1 MVKICE
7 QNYPIEN
14 EEKYKEYYSIFK
26 YPLHSFQ
33 KWAIE
38 STILGHHTLVCCPT
52 GSGKSAAAEFAIHYF
67 HSIGKKVIYCSPIKS
82 LSNQKFADFKEKYP
96 HISIGIKTGDI
107 SCNTE
112 ADVVIMTTEILCNS
126 ACGRSIEQNSNSAC
140 GRSIDQAEM
149 SFCSTFPKSGLGA
162 VIFDEIHMIN
172 DPDRGKV
179 WEQAIMML
187 PPSVQIIGLSATL
200 DNPER
205 FAKWI
210 EDVGASKHNNEG
222 ARGMYPP
229 IEDVGASKNN
239 NEGARGQLAPSSP
252 KEVYLTTKKE
262 RIVPLIHYSFI
273 TTPTGIFKAVKD
285 KTLQAEIHSI
295 IGKPFVIQSAKGEFQ
310 EQHYHKMTKMLK
322 LFEKHN
328 VRVKRQHVLNE
339 VAQHLVEN
347 EMLPAL
353 CYVFSR
359 KQLEVCAKEM
369 TTNLLEFD
377 SKIPYTIDRE
387 CEQIMRKMPNYL
399 EYLNLPEYIQ
409 LVSLLRKGVAIH
421 HSGMIPILKEI
432 VEILFA
438 KGSIKLLFCTESVA
452 IGLNLPVKTAIFTD
466 VSKHD
471 GHSLRMLH
479 AHEYTQ
485 AAGRA
490 GRLGFDTVGHVIHLN
505 NLFRNVDSIG
515 YKQMLKGTP
524 QKLVSKFKIS
534 YNLLLNLIDLEQ
546 QDFSKFAKQSMIQ
559 LDLNGEI
566 KEYTEQINI
575 VSKEIFK
582 LDETIDHLKTPLSI
596 VEEYLICLDDV
607 AGAVNKKKKELDKK
621 INAFLDEYRFIDTE
635 KNVVKKWR
643 EKQNELG
650 QLQQCAEHTANYIQH
665 NIDGVLDFLC
675 IEQFIEENKEIK
687 EGKDRKE
694 YTLLETGKFAVNLR
708 EVHCLVFANM
718 MNDFSLFSSKQIIMV
733 LSCFTNVSVC
743 GGRDPLAPDHKRN
756 YSEDLKVFKPLS
768 VDPIVQKMVEKM
780 HDNYAYYFEKEPDFN
795 TGSDYTFHY
804 DLLNY
809 IGEWATECTD
819 EVSCKI
825 FLQKLET
832 EKGLFLGEFVK
843 ALLKIT
849 NIATELE
856 QIAELQNN
864 VEFLSK
870 LKEIPVLLLKYVVT
884 NQSLYV

>member
-112 ADVVIMTTEILCNS
+112 ADVVIMTTEILSNFPLL
-126 ACGRSIEQNSNSAC
+126 GKVEQKSIQTNTSV
-140 GRSIDQAEM
+140 
-149 SFCSTFPKSGLGA
+149 FCSTFPKSGLGV

-210 EDVGASKHNNEG
+210 EDVGASKHNNE
-222 ARGMYPP
+222 
-229 IEDVGASKNN
+229 VVS
-239 NEGARGQLAPSSP
+239 

-273 TTPTGIFKAVKD
+273 TAPTGIFKAVKD
-285 KTLQAEIHSI
+285 KSMQEEIRSI

-310 EQHYHKMTKMLK
+310 EGHYHKINKMLK

-328 VRVKRQHVLNE
+328 VRIKRQHVLNE
-339 VAQHLVEN
+339 VAQHLVEK

-399 EYLNLPEYIQ
+399 EYLNLPEYIH

-505 NLFRNVDSIG
+505 NLFRNVESIG
-515 YKQMLKGTP
+515 YKQMMKGTP

-534 YNLLLNLIDLEQ
+534 YNLLLNLIDLDQ
-546 QDFSKFAKQSMIQ
+546 QNFSKFVNQSMIQ
-559 LDLNGEI
+559 LDITGEI
-566 KEYTEQINI
+566 KDYTEQINL
-575 VSKEIFK
+575 VETKIFK
-582 LDETIDHLKTPLSI
+582 LDETISHLKTPLPI
-596 VEEYLICLDDV
+596 VEEYMKCLDDQ

-621 INAFLDEYRFIDTE
+621 ISAFVDEYKFIDTE

-643 EKQNELG
+643 EKQDELY
-650 QLQQCAEHTANYIQH
+650 QLQKCADNTTNYIQS
-665 NIDGVLDFLC
+665 NIDMVLDFLC
-675 IEQFIEENKEIK
+675 SQKFIEENKE
-687 EGKDRKE
+687 RKE
-694 YTLLETGKFAVNLR
+694 EIESKYSLLEKGLVAVHLR
-708 EVHCLVFANM
+708 EVHCLVFANFYQ
-718 MNDFSLFSSKQIIMV
+718 DISLLSSKQIIIV
-733 LSCFTNVSVC
+733 LSCFTNVSV
-743 GGRDPLAPDHKRN
+743 
-756 YSEDLKVFKPLS
+756 SEDFKELIPKTE
-768 VDPIVQKMVEKM
+768 DIVVQRLIEKM
-780 HDNYAYYFEKEPDFN
+780 KNESDIYLEKEYDFN

-809 IGEWATECTD
+809 IGEWAEQCND
-819 EVSCKI
+819 EISCKL

-832 EKGLFLGEFVK
+832 EKDIFLGEFVK
-843 ALLKIT
+843 ALLKIV

-856 QIAELQNN
+856 KFATIQNN
-864 VEFLSK
+864 LEFLSK

>member
-7 QNYPIEN
+7 QNYPTEN

-126 ACGRSIEQNSNSAC
+126 AKVMTE
-140 GRSIDQAEM
+140 
-149 SFCSTFPKSGLGA
+149 LGV

-179 WEQAIMML
+179 WEQTIMML

-210 EDVGASKHNNEG
+210 EDVGASKNNNEG
-222 ARGMYPP
+222 ARGIYPP
-229 IEDVGASKNN
+229 
-239 NEGARGQLAPSSP
+239 NEGARGQLAPSPP

-273 TTPTGIFKAVKD
+273 TAPTGIFKAVKD
-285 KTLQAEIHSI
+285 KTLQAEIRSI

-310 EQHYHKMTKMLK
+310 EGHYHKMTKMLT

-328 VRVKRQHVLNE
+328 VRIKRQHVLNE
-339 VAQHLVEN
+339 VAQHLVEK

-399 EYLNLPEYIQ
+399 EYLNLPEYIH

-471 GHSLRMLH
+471 GHNMRMLLS
-479 AHEYTQ
+479 HEYTQ

-515 YKQMLKGTP
+515 YKQMMKGIP

-534 YNLLLNLIDLEQ
+534 YNLLLNLIDLDQ
-546 QDFSKFAKQSMIQ
+546 QDFTKFAQQSMIQ

-566 KEYTEQINI
+566 KQYIEQINL
-575 VSKEIFK
+575 VAKDLTK
-582 LDETIDHLKTPLSI
+582 LDETIFSLKTPLPVI
-596 VEEYLICLDDV
+596 EEYLRCLEDV

-621 INAFLDEYRFIDTE
+621 ISAFVDEYRFIDTE

-643 EKQNELG
+643 EKQNELTH
-650 QLQQCAEHTANYIQH
+650 LQNCIDNTKNYIQS
-665 NIDGVLDFLC
+665 NIDMVLDFLC
-675 IEQFIEENKEIK
+675 SQKFIEENKE
-687 EGKDRKE
+687 RKE
-694 YTLLETGKFAVNLR
+694 ERKEESKSKYSLLEKGQFAVNLR
-708 EVHCLVFANM
+708 EVHCLVFANFYQ
-718 MNDFSLFSSKQIIMV
+718 DISLLSSKQIIII
-733 LSCFTNVSVC
+733 LSCFTNVSV
-743 GGRDPLAPDHKRN
+743 
-756 YSEDLKVFKPLS
+756 SEDFKELLPKTKDL
-768 VDPIVQKMVEKM
+768 VLQRLIEKM
-780 HDNYAYYFEKEPDFN
+780 KDNYDHYFEKEYDFN
-795 TGSDYTFHY
+795 TGSDYTIHY

-819 EVSCKI
+819 EVSCKL
-825 FLQKLET
+825 FLQNLER
-832 EKGLFLGEFVK
+832 EKDIFLGEFVK

-856 QIAELQNN
+856 RIAELQNN

-870 LKEIPVLLLKYVVT
+870 LKEIPVMLLKYVVT

>member
-7 QNYPIEN
+7 QTYPAEN

-112 ADVVIMTTEILCNS
+112 ADVVIMTTEILLNRSNFNS
-126 ACGRSIEQNSNSAC
+126 GSQSATA
-140 GRSIDQAEM
+140 SAMAE
-149 SFCSTFPKSGLGA
+149 LGA

-210 EDVGASKHNNEG
+210 EDVT
-222 ARGMYPP
+222 
-229 IEDVGASKNN
+229 SKNI
-239 NEGARGQLAPSSP
+239 
-252 KEVYLTTKKE
+252 YLTTKKE

-273 TTPTGIFKAVKD
+273 TAPTGIFKAVKD
-285 KTLQAEIHSI
+285 KSLQEEIRSI
-295 IGKPFVIQSAKGEFQ
+295 IGKPFVIQSAKGEFM
-310 EQHYHKMTKMLK
+310 EPHYHKMVKMLK
-322 LFEKHN
+322 LFETNH
-328 VRVKRQHVLNE
+328 VRIKRQHVLNE

-399 EYLNLPEYIQ
+399 EYLNLPEYIH
-409 LVSLLRKGVAIH
+409 LISLLRKGVAIH

-466 VSKHD
+466 ISKHD
-471 GHSLRMLH
+471 GHNMRMLH

-490 GRLGFDTVGHVIHLN
+490 GRLGFDSVGHVIHLN
-505 NLFRNVDSIG
+505 NLFRNVESIG
-515 YKQMLKGTP
+515 YKQMMKGTP

-534 YNLLLNLIDLEQ
+534 YNLLLNLINLDQ
-546 QDFSKFAKQSMIQ
+546 QDFSKFVNQSMIQ

-566 KEYTEQINI
+566 NQYIERINLVAKDI
-575 VSKEIFK
+575 TK
-582 LDETIDHLKTPLSI
+582 LDDLIAHLKTPLPI
-596 VEEYLICLDDV
+596 IEDYLRCLEDQV
-607 AGAVNKKKKELDKK
+607 GAVNKKKKELDKK
-621 INAFLDEYRFIDTE
+621 ISAFLDEYKFIDTE

-643 EKQNELG
+643 EKQDDIY
-650 QLQQCAEHTANYIQH
+650 QLNKCVDHTTHYIQS
-665 NIDGVLDFLC
+665 NIDMVLEFLC
-675 IEQFIEENKEIK
+675 SQQFIAVKETEEEGVD
-687 EGKDRKE
+687 GKDLPQKFA
-694 YTLLETGKFAVNLR
+694 LLEKGQFAVHLR
-708 EVHCLVFANM
+708 EVHCLVFANFYQ
-718 MNDFSLFSSKQIIMV
+718 DISLLSSKQIIII
-733 LSCFTNVSVC
+733 LSCFTNISVSE
-743 GGRDPLAPDHKRN
+743 DFKELAPK
-756 YSEDLKVFKPLS
+756 SEDPVLQRL
-768 VDPIVQKMVEKM
+768 VEKM
-780 HDNYAYYFEKEPDFN
+780 KNDSDHYLEKEYDFN

-809 IGEWATECTD
+809 IGEWAEKCND
-819 EVSCKI
+819 EGSCKI
-825 FLQKLET
+825 FLQKLER
-832 EKGLFLGEFVK
+832 EKDIFLGEFVK

-864 VEFLSK
+864 LEFLSK
-870 LKEIPVLLLKYVVT
+870 LKEIPAMLLKYVVT

>member
-7 QNYPIEN
+7 QNYPAEN

-126 ACGRSIEQNSNSAC
+126 AKAM
-140 GRSIDQAEM
+140 AE
-149 SFCSTFPKSGLGA
+149 LGA

-210 EDVGASKHNNEG
+210 EDVGASK
-222 ARGMYPP
+222 
-229 IEDVGASKNN
+229 NN
-239 NEGARGQLAPSSP
+239 NEGARGQLAPSPP

-273 TTPTGIFKAVKD
+273 TAPTGIFKAVKD

-310 EQHYHKMTKMLK
+310 EGHYHKMTKMLK

-399 EYLNLPEYIQ
+399 EYLNLPEYIH
-409 LVSLLRKGVAIH
+409 LIALLRKGVAIH

-452 IGLNLPVKTAIFTD
+452 IGLTLPVKTAIFTD

-471 GHSLRMLH
+471 GHSMRMLL

-515 YKQMLKGTP
+515 YKQMMKGTP

-534 YNLLLNLIDLEQ
+534 YNLLLNLIDLDQ
-546 QDFSKFAKQSMIQ
+546 QDFTQFINQSMIQ

-566 KEYTEQINI
+566 NEYIEDIN
-575 VSKEIFK
+575 SLSSEIAK
-582 LDETIDHLKTPLSI
+582 LYETIMHLKTPLHI
-596 VEEYLICLDDV
+596 VKEYLVCIDDQV
-607 AGAVNKKKKELDKK
+607 GAVNKKRKELDKR
-621 INAFLDEYRFIDTE
+621 ISAYLDEYRFIDSE
-635 KNVVKKWR
+635 KMVVKKWI
-643 EKQNELG
+643 EKQDDFSELTRRLKST
-650 QLQQCAEHTANYIQH
+650 QNYIQN
-665 NIDGVLDFLC
+665 NIDSVLDFLSSQ
-675 IEQFIEENKEIK
+675 QFIERK
-687 EGKDRKE
+687 GKDEETKKTE
-694 YTLLETGKFAVNLR
+694 EINKYILLEKGQVAVNIK

-718 MNDFSLFSSKQIIMV
+718 IQDFSLLSSKQLIIIF
-733 LSCFTNVSVC
+733 SCFTNISV
-743 GGRDPLAPDHKRN
+743 
-756 YSEDLKVFKPLS
+756 SEDYKELTPKS
-768 VDPIVQKMVEKM
+768 DDPTVQKLVEKM
-780 HDNYAYYFEKEPDFN
+780 CNNYDFYFEKENDFN
-795 TGSDYTFHY
+795 TGSDYTIHF

-809 IGEWATECTD
+809 IGEWTDECTD
-819 EVSCKI
+819 EISCKL
-825 FLQKLET
+825 FLQKLER
-832 EKGLFLGEFVK
+832 EKDIFLGEFVK

-849 NIATELE
+849 NIAVELE
-856 QIAELQNN
+856 QNQTNI
-864 VEFLSK
+864 EFLSK
-870 LKEIPVLLLKYVVT
+870 LKAIPVMLLKYVVT

>member
-7 QNYPIEN
+7 QNYPAEN

-112 ADVVIMTTEILCNS
+112 ADVVIMTTEILCNFPLL
-126 ACGRSIEQNSNSAC
+126 GKVEQKGIQTDTSV
-140 GRSIDQAEM
+140 
-149 SFCSTFPKSGLGA
+149 FCSTFSKSGLGA

-210 EDVGASKHNNEG
+210 EDVGASKDNNEG
-222 ARGMYPP
+222 ARGIYPP
-229 IEDVGASKNN
+229 ND
-239 NEGARGQLAPSSP
+239 GARDQLAPSPP
-252 KEVYLTTKKE
+252 KEVYLTTKKD

-273 TTPTGIFKAVKD
+273 TAPTGIFKAVKD
-285 KTLQAEIHSI
+285 KTLQAEIRSI
-295 IGKPFVIQSAKGEFQ
+295 IGKPFVIQSAKGEFM
-310 EQHYHKMTKMLK
+310 EQHYHKMIKMLK
-322 LFEKHN
+322 LFETNH
-328 VRVKRQHVLNE
+328 VRIKRQHVLNE

-359 KQLEVCAKEM
+359 KQLEICAKEM

-399 EYLNLPEYIQ
+399 EYLNLPEYIH
-409 LVSLLRKGVAIH
+409 LVSLLQKGVAIH

-466 VSKHD
+466 ISKHD

-505 NLFRNVDSIG
+505 NLFRNVESIG
-515 YKQMLKGTP
+515 YKQMMKGTP

-534 YNLLLNLIDLEQ
+534 YNLLLNLIDLDQ
-546 QDFSKFAKQSMIQ
+546 QEFIKFVNQSMIQ
-559 LDLNGEI
+559 LDITGEI
-566 KEYTEQINI
+566 KQYIEQINI
-575 VSKEIFK
+575 VEKEIFK
-582 LDETIDHLKTPLSI
+582 LDETIAHLKTPLPI
-596 VEEYLICLDDV
+596 VEEYMRCLEDV

-621 INAFLDEYRFIDTE
+621 ISAFLNEYRFIDTE

-643 EKQNELG
+643 EKQDELS
-650 QLQQCAEHTANYIQH
+650 EIKYHSENTTNYIQN
-665 NIDGVLDFLC
+665 NINMVLDFLC
-675 IEQFIEENKEIK
+675 SEKFIEENKE
-687 EGKDRKE
+687 RKE
-694 YTLLETGKFAVNLR
+694 ESKSKYSLLEKGQFAVNLR
-708 EVHCLVFANM
+708 EVHCLVFANFYQ
-718 MNDFSLFSSKQIIMV
+718 DISLLSSKQIIII
-733 LSCFTNVSVC
+733 LSCFTNVSV
-743 GGRDPLAPDHKRN
+743 
-756 YSEDLKVFKPLS
+756 SEDFKELIPKTEDL
-768 VDPIVQKMVEKM
+768 VVQKLVEKM
-780 HDNYAYYFEKEPDFN
+780 KNESDRYLEKENDFN

-809 IGEWATECTD
+809 IGEWVDTCID
-819 EVSCKI
+819 ETSCKI
-825 FLQKLET
+825 FLQKLER
-832 EKGLFLGEFVK
+832 EKDIFLGEFVK

-856 QIAELQNN
+856 QVAELQNN
-864 VEFLSK
+864 LEFLSK
-870 LKEIPVLLLKYVVT
+870 LKEIPVMLLKYVVT
-884 NQSLYV
+884 NQSLYI

>member
-7 QNYPIEN
+7 QNYPAEN

-112 ADVVIMTTEILCNS
+112 ADVVIMTTEILSNFPLL
-126 ACGRSIEQNSNSAC
+126 GKVEQKGIQTNTSV
-140 GRSIDQAEM
+140 
-149 SFCSTFPKSGLGA
+149 FCSTFPKSGLGA

-222 ARGMYPP
+222 AMGIYPP
-229 IEDVGASKNN
+229 IEDVGASKHN
-239 NEGARGQLAPSSP
+239 NEVVS

-273 TTPTGIFKAVKD
+273 TAPTGIFKAVKD
-285 KTLQAEIHSI
+285 KSMQEEIRSI

-310 EQHYHKMTKMLK
+310 EGHYHKMNKMMK

-328 VRVKRQHVLNE
+328 VRIKRQHVLNE
-339 VAQHLVEN
+339 VAQHLVEK

-399 EYLNLPEYIQ
+399 EYLNLPEYIH

-505 NLFRNVDSIG
+505 NLFRNVESIG
-515 YKQMLKGTP
+515 YKQMMKGTP

-534 YNLLLNLIDLEQ
+534 YNLLLNLIDLDQ
-546 QDFSKFAKQSMIQ
+546 QDFSKFVNQSMIQ
-559 LDLNGEI
+559 LDITGEI
-566 KEYTEQINI
+566 KDYTEQINL
-575 VSKEIFK
+575 VAKEIFK
-582 LDETIDHLKTPLSI
+582 LDETISHLKTPLPI
-596 VEEYLICLDDV
+596 VEEYIKCLDDQV
-607 AGAVNKKKKELDKK
+607 GAVNKKKKELDKK
-621 INAFLDEYRFIDTE
+621 ISAFLDEYRFIDTE

-643 EKQNELG
+643 EKQDELY
-650 QLQQCAEHTANYIQH
+650 QLQKCADNTTNYIQS
-665 NIDGVLDFLC
+665 NIDMVLDFLC
-675 IEQFIEENKEIK
+675 SQKFIEENKE
-687 EGKDRKE
+687 RKE
-694 YTLLETGKFAVNLR
+694 EIKGNYSLLEKGLVAVHLR
-708 EVHCLVFANM
+708 EVHCLVFANFYQ
-718 MNDFSLFSSKQIIMV
+718 DISLLSSKQIIIV
-733 LSCFTNVSVC
+733 LSCFTNVSV
-743 GGRDPLAPDHKRN
+743 
-756 YSEDLKVFKPLS
+756 SEDFKELIPKTE
-768 VDPIVQKMVEKM
+768 DIVVQRLIEKM
-780 HDNYAYYFEKEPDFN
+780 KNESDLYLEKEYDFN

-809 IGEWATECTD
+809 IGEWAEQCND
-819 EVSCKI
+819 EVSCKL
-825 FLQKLET
+825 FLQKLER
-832 EKGLFLGEFVK
+832 EKDIFLGEFVK

-870 LKEIPVLLLKYVVT
+870 LKEIPVMLLKYVVT

>member
-7 QNYPIEN
+7 QTYPAEN

-112 ADVVIMTTEILCNS
+112 ADVVIMTTEILLNRSNFNS
-126 ACGRSIEQNSNSAC
+126 GSQSATA
-140 GRSIDQAEM
+140 SAMAE
-149 SFCSTFPKSGLGA
+149 LGA

-210 EDVGASKHNNEG
+210 EDVT
-222 ARGMYPP
+222 
-229 IEDVGASKNN
+229 SKNI
-239 NEGARGQLAPSSP
+239 
-252 KEVYLTTKKE
+252 YLTTKKE

-273 TTPTGIFKAVKD
+273 TAPTGIFKAVKD
-285 KTLQAEIHSI
+285 KSLQEEIRSI
-295 IGKPFVIQSAKGEFQ
+295 IGKPFVIQSAKGEFM
-310 EQHYHKMTKMLK
+310 EPHYHKMVKMLK
-322 LFEKHN
+322 LFETNH
-328 VRVKRQHVLNE
+328 VRIKRQHVLNE

-399 EYLNLPEYIQ
+399 EYLNLPEYIH
-409 LVSLLRKGVAIH
+409 LISLLRKGVAIH

-466 VSKHD
+466 ISKHD
-471 GHSLRMLH
+471 GHNMRMLH

-490 GRLGFDTVGHVIHLN
+490 GRLGFDSVGHVIHLN
-505 NLFRNVDSIG
+505 NLFRNVESIG
-515 YKQMLKGTP
+515 YKQMMKGTP

-534 YNLLLNLIDLEQ
+534 YNLLLNLINLDQ
-546 QDFSKFAKQSMIQ
+546 QDFSKFVNQSMIQ

-566 KEYTEQINI
+566 NQYIERINLVAKDI
-575 VSKEIFK
+575 TK
-582 LDETIDHLKTPLSI
+582 LDDLIAHLKTPLPI
-596 VEEYLICLDDV
+596 IEDYLRCLEDQV
-607 AGAVNKKKKELDKK
+607 GAVNKKKKELDKK
-621 INAFLDEYRFIDTE
+621 ISAFLDEYKFIDTE

-643 EKQNELG
+643 EKQDELY
-650 QLQQCAEHTANYIQH
+650 QLQKCADNTTNYIQS
-665 NIDGVLDFLC
+665 NIDMVLDFLC
-675 IEQFIEENKEIK
+675 SQKFIEENKE
-687 EGKDRKE
+687 RKE
-694 YTLLETGKFAVNLR
+694 EIKSKYSLLEKGQFAVHLR
-708 EVHCLVFANM
+708 EVHCLVFANFYQ
-718 MNDFSLFSSKQIIMV
+718 DISLLSSKQIIII
-733 LSCFTNVSVC
+733 LSCFTNISVSE
-743 GGRDPLAPDHKRN
+743 DFKELAPK
-756 YSEDLKVFKPLS
+756 SEDPVLQRL
-768 VDPIVQKMVEKM
+768 VEKM
-780 HDNYAYYFEKEPDFN
+780 KNDSDHYLEKEYDFN

-809 IGEWATECTD
+809 IGEWAEKCND
-819 EVSCKI
+819 EGSCKI
-825 FLQKLET
+825 FLQKLER
-832 EKGLFLGEFVK
+832 EKDIFLGEFVK

-864 VEFLSK
+864 LEFLSK
-870 LKEIPVLLLKYVVT
+870 LKEIPAMLLKYVVT

>member
-7 QNYPIEN
+7 ENYPAEN

-112 ADVVIMTTEILCNS
+112 ADVVIMTTEILSNS
-126 ACGRSIEQNSNSAC
+126 ACGRSIEQNASAIAMAKVEQK
-140 GRSIDQAEM
+140 GSQNVSSKAMD
-149 SFCSTFPKSGLGA
+149 GLGV

-210 EDVGASKHNNEG
+210 EDVGASKDNNEG

-229 IEDVGASKNN
+229 I
-239 NEGARGQLAPSSP
+239 
-252 KEVYLTTKKE
+252 VYLTTKKE

-310 EQHYHKMTKMLK
+310 EGHYHKMTKMLK
-322 LFEKHN
+322 LFETNH
-328 VRVKRQHVLNE
+328 VRIKRQHVLNE

-387 CEQIMRKMPNYL
+387 CEQIMRKMPNFE
-399 EYLNLPEYIQ
+399 EYLNLPEYIH

-471 GHSLRMLH
+471 GHNMRMLH

-534 YNLLLNLIDLEQ
+534 YNLLLNLIELDQ
-546 QDFSKFAKQSMIQ
+546 QDFTKFAQQSMIQ
-559 LDLNGEI
+559 LDITGEI
-566 KEYTEQINI
+566 KQYIEQINL
-575 VSKEIFK
+575 VAKDLTK
-582 LDETIDHLKTPLSI
+582 LDETISILKTPLPVI
-596 VEEYLICLDDV
+596 EEYLRCLEDIS
-607 AGAVNKKKKELDKK
+607 GAVNKKKKELDKK
-621 INAFLDEYRFIDTE
+621 ISAFLDEYKFIDTE

-718 MNDFSLFSSKQIIMV
+718 MNDFSLLSSKQIIMV
-733 LSCFTNVSVC
+733 LSCFTNVSV
-743 GGRDPLAPDHKRN
+743 
-756 YSEDLKVFKPLS
+756 SEDLKEFKPLS

-809 IGEWATECTD
+809 IGEWATECND
-819 EVSCKI
+819 EGSCKI
-825 FLQKLET
+825 FLQKLER
-832 EKGLFLGEFVK
+832 EKDIFLGEFVK

-856 QIAELQNN
+856 RIAELQNN

-870 LKEIPVLLLKYVVT
+870 LKEIPVMLLKYVVT

>member
-7 QNYPIEN
+7 QNYPAEN

-112 ADVVIMTTEILCNS
+112 ADVVIMTTEILSNS

-149 SFCSTFPKSGLGA
+149 SFCSTFPKSGLGV

-210 EDVGASKHNNEG
+210 EDVT
-222 ARGMYPP
+222 
-229 IEDVGASKNN
+229 SKNI
-239 NEGARGQLAPSSP
+239 
-252 KEVYLTTKKE
+252 YLTTKKE

-273 TTPTGIFKAVKD
+273 TAPTGIFKAVKD
-285 KTLQAEIHSI
+285 KSVQEEIRSI

-310 EQHYHKMTKMLK
+310 EGHYHKMTKMLT

-339 VAQHLVEN
+339 VAQHLVEK

-399 EYLNLPEYIQ
+399 EYLNLPEYIH

-471 GHSLRMLH
+471 GHNMRMLLS
-479 AHEYTQ
+479 HEYTQ

-515 YKQMLKGTP
+515 YKQMMKGIP

-534 YNLLLNLIDLEQ
+534 YNLLLNLIDLDQ
-546 QDFSKFAKQSMIQ
+546 QDFTKFAQQSMIQ

-566 KEYTEQINI
+566 KQYIEQINL
-575 VSKEIFK
+575 VAKDLTK
-582 LDETIDHLKTPLSI
+582 LDETIFSLKTPLPVI
-596 VEEYLICLDDV
+596 EEYLRCLEDV

-621 INAFLDEYRFIDTE
+621 ISAFVDEYRFIDTE

-643 EKQNELG
+643 EKQNELTH
-650 QLQQCAEHTANYIQH
+650 LQNCIDNTKNYIQS
-665 NIDGVLDFLC
+665 NIDMVLDFLC
-675 IEQFIEENKEIK
+675 SQKFIEENKE
-687 EGKDRKE
+687 RKE
-694 YTLLETGKFAVNLR
+694 ERKEESKSKYSLLEKGQFAVNLR
-708 EVHCLVFANM
+708 EVHCLVFANFYQ
-718 MNDFSLFSSKQIIMV
+718 DISLLSSKQIIII
-733 LSCFTNVSVC
+733 LSCFTNVSV
-743 GGRDPLAPDHKRN
+743 
-756 YSEDLKVFKPLS
+756 SEDFKELLPKTKDL
-768 VDPIVQKMVEKM
+768 VLQRLIEKM
-780 HDNYAYYFEKEPDFN
+780 KDNYDHYFEKEYDFN
-795 TGSDYTFHY
+795 TGSDYTIHY

-819 EVSCKI
+819 EVSCKL
-825 FLQKLET
+825 FLQNLER
-832 EKGLFLGEFVK
+832 EKDIFLGEFVK

-856 QIAELQNN
+856 RIAELQNN

-870 LKEIPVLLLKYVVT
+870 LKEIPVMLLKYVVT

>member
-112 ADVVIMTTEILCNS
+112 ADVVIMTTEIL
-126 ACGRSIEQNSNSAC
+126 SNSASG
-140 GRSIDQAEM
+140 GRSLDQAEM
-149 SFCSTFPKSGLGA
+149 SFCSTFPKSGLGV

-210 EDVGASKHNNEG
+210 EDVT
-222 ARGMYPP
+222 
-229 IEDVGASKNN
+229 SKNI
-239 NEGARGQLAPSSP
+239 
-252 KEVYLTTKKE
+252 YLTTKKE

-273 TTPTGIFKAVKD
+273 TAPTGIFKAVKD
-285 KTLQAEIHSI
+285 KSLQEEIRSI

-310 EQHYHKMTKMLK
+310 EGHYHKMTKMLT

-328 VRVKRQHVLNE
+328 VRIKRQHVLNE

-399 EYLNLPEYIQ
+399 EYLNLPEYIH

-471 GHSLRMLH
+471 GHSMRMLL

-505 NLFRNVDSIG
+505 NLFRNVESIG
-515 YKQMLKGTP
+515 YKQMMKGTP
-524 QKLVSKFKIS
+524 QKMVSKFKIS
-534 YNLLLNLIDLEQ
+534 YNLLLNLIYLDQ
-546 QDFSKFAKQSMIQ
+546 QDFIKFVNQSMIQ
-559 LDLNGEI
+559 LDITGEI
-566 KEYTEQINI
+566 KQYIEQLNI
-575 VSKEIFK
+575 VAKDLTK
-582 LDETIDHLKTPLSI
+582 LDESISLLKTPLAI
-596 VEEYLICLDDV
+596 IKEYMKCLDDQV
-607 AGAVNKKKKELDKK
+607 GAVNKKKKELDKK
-621 INAFLDEYRFIDTE
+621 IRAFLDEYKFIDTE

-643 EKQNELG
+643 ETQNEFTY
-650 QLQQCAEHTANYIQH
+650 LQKCIDTIQNYIQS
-665 NIDGVLDFLC
+665 NIDTVLDFLC
-675 IEQFIEENKEIK
+675 SQQFIEKNKEIK
-687 EGKDRKE
+687 EESESKSERESKSK
-694 YTLLETGKFAVNLR
+694 YSLLEKGQFAVNLR
-708 EVHCLVFANM
+708 EVHCLVFANFIP
-718 MNDFSLFSSKQIIMV
+718 DFSLLSSKQIIII
-733 LSCFTNVSVC
+733 LSCFTNVSV
-743 GGRDPLAPDHKRN
+743 
-756 YSEDLKVFKPLS
+756 SEDFKELLPKTE
-768 VDPIVQKMVEKM
+768 DPVLQSLIDKIK
-780 HDNYAYYFEKEPDFN
+780 DNYDHYLEKEYDFN
-795 TGSDYTFHY
+795 TGTDYTFHY

-809 IGEWATECTD
+809 IGEWATECND
-819 EVSCKI
+819 ESSCKI
-825 FLQKLET
+825 FLQKLER
-832 EKGLFLGEFVK
+832 EKDIFLGEFVK

-870 LKEIPVLLLKYVVT
+870 LKEIPVMLLKYVVT

>member
-7 QNYPIEN
+7 QNYPTEN

-126 ACGRSIEQNSNSAC
+126 AKVMTE
-140 GRSIDQAEM
+140 
-149 SFCSTFPKSGLGA
+149 LGV

-179 WEQAIMML
+179 WEQTIMML

-210 EDVGASKHNNEG
+210 EDVT
-222 ARGMYPP
+222 
-229 IEDVGASKNN
+229 SKNI
-239 NEGARGQLAPSSP
+239 
-252 KEVYLTTKKE
+252 YLTTKKE

-273 TTPTGIFKAVKD
+273 TAPTGIFKAVKD
-285 KTLQAEIHSI
+285 KSVQEEIRSI

-310 EQHYHKMTKMLK
+310 EGHYHKMTKMLT

-339 VAQHLVEN
+339 VAQHLVEK

-387 CEQIMRKMPNYL
+387 CEQIMRKMPNFE
-399 EYLNLPEYIQ
+399 EYLNLPEYIH

-471 GHSLRMLH
+471 GHNMRMLLS
-479 AHEYTQ
+479 HEYTQ

-515 YKQMLKGTP
+515 YKQMMKGIP

-534 YNLLLNLIDLEQ
+534 YNLLLNLIDLDQ
-546 QDFSKFAKQSMIQ
+546 QDFTKFAQQSMIQ

-566 KEYTEQINI
+566 KQYIEQINL
-575 VSKEIFK
+575 VAKDLTK
-582 LDETIDHLKTPLSI
+582 LDETIFSLKTPLPVI
-596 VEEYLICLDDV
+596 EEYLRCLEDV

-621 INAFLDEYRFIDTE
+621 ISAFVDEYRFIDTE

-643 EKQNELG
+643 EKQNELTH
-650 QLQQCAEHTANYIQH
+650 LQNCIDNTKNYIQS
-665 NIDGVLDFLC
+665 NIDMVLDFLC
-675 IEQFIEENKEIK
+675 SQKFIEENKE
-687 EGKDRKE
+687 RKE
-694 YTLLETGKFAVNLR
+694 ERKEESKSKYSLLEKGQFAVNLR
-708 EVHCLVFANM
+708 EVHCLVFANFYQ
-718 MNDFSLFSSKQIIMV
+718 DISLLSSKQIIII
-733 LSCFTNVSVC
+733 LSCFTNVSV
-743 GGRDPLAPDHKRN
+743 
-756 YSEDLKVFKPLS
+756 SEDFKELLPKTKDL
-768 VDPIVQKMVEKM
+768 VLQRLIEKM
-780 HDNYAYYFEKEPDFN
+780 KDNYDHYFEKEYDFN
-795 TGSDYTFHY
+795 TGSDYTIHY

-819 EVSCKI
+819 EVSCKL
-825 FLQKLET
+825 FLQNLER
-832 EKGLFLGEFVK
+832 EKDIFLGEFVK

-856 QIAELQNN
+856 RIAELQNN

-870 LKEIPVLLLKYVVT
+870 LKEIPVMLLKYVVT

>member
-7 QNYPIEN
+7 QNYPAEN

-126 ACGRSIEQNSNSAC
+126 AKAM
-140 GRSIDQAEM
+140 D
-149 SFCSTFPKSGLGA
+149 GLGV

-179 WEQAIMML
+179 WEQTIMML

-210 EDVGASKHNNEG
+210 EDVGASKDNNEG

-229 IEDVGASKNN
+229 KKVF
-239 NEGARGQLAPSSP
+239 
-252 KEVYLTTKKE
+252 LTTKKE

-273 TTPTGIFKAVKD
+273 TAPTGIFKAVKD
-285 KTLQAEIHSI
+285 KSMQEEIRSI
-295 IGKPFVIQSAKGEFQ
+295 IGKPFVIQSAKGEFM
-310 EQHYHKMTKMLK
+310 EPHYHKMTKMLK
-322 LFEKHN
+322 LFETNN
-328 VRVKRQHVLNE
+328 VRIKRQHVLNE

-387 CEQIMRKMPNYL
+387 CAQIMRKMPNYL
-399 EYLNLPEYIQ
+399 EYLNLPEYIH

-490 GRLGFDTVGHVIHLN
+490 GRLGFDTVGRVIHLN
-505 NLFRNVDSIG
+505 NLFRNVESIG
-515 YKQMLKGTP
+515 YKQMMKGTP

-534 YNLLLNLIDLEQ
+534 YNLLLNLINLDQ
-546 QDFSKFAKQSMIQ
+546 QDFTQFVNQSMIQ

-566 KEYTEQINI
+566 KQYIEQINL
-575 VSKEIFK
+575 VAQDLTK
-582 LDETIDHLKTPLSI
+582 LDESISLLKTPLHVIEDYSR
-596 VEEYLICLDDV
+596 CLEDV
-607 AGAVNKKKKELDKK
+607 VGAVNKKKKELDKK
-621 INAFLDEYRFIDTE
+621 ISAFLDEYRFIDTE

-643 EKQNELG
+643 EKQDDFY
-650 QLQQCAEHTANYIQH
+650 QLNKCADHTANYIQS
-665 NIDGVLDFLC
+665 NIDMVLDFLC
-675 IEQFIEENKEIK
+675 SQQFIVVKEETEKSSVD
-687 EGKDRKE
+687 GKDLPQKFA
-694 YTLLETGKFAVNLR
+694 LLEKGRVAVNVR
-708 EVHCLVFANM
+708 EVHCLVFANFIP
-718 MNDFSLFSSKQIIMV
+718 NLSLLSSKQIIIV
-733 LSCFTNVSVC
+733 LSCFTNVSVS

-756 YSEDLKVFKPLS
+756 YSESGGRDPLAPDHKRNYSESGGYDPLTPDHKRNYS
-768 VDPIVQKMVEKM
+768 VSGGYDPLAPDHKRNYSEDPVVQRLVEKM
-780 HDNYAYYFEKEPDFN
+780 RDNYDFYFEKEVDFN

-809 IGEWATECTD
+809 IGEWAEQCND
-819 EVSCKI
+819 EGSCKL
-825 FLQKLET
+825 FLQKLER
-832 EKGLFLGEFVK
+832 EKDIFLGEFVK

-856 QIAELQNN
+856 QAAQTNL
-864 VEFLSK
+864 EFLSK
-870 LKEIPVLLLKYVVT
+870 LKEIPVMLLKYVVT

>member
-7 QNYPIEN
+7 QNYPAEN

-126 ACGRSIEQNSNSAC
+126 AKAM
-140 GRSIDQAEM
+140 AE
-149 SFCSTFPKSGLGA
+149 LGA

-179 WEQAIMML
+179 WEQTIMML

-229 IEDVGASKNN
+229 IEDVGASKHN
-239 NEGARGQLAPSSP
+239 NEGARGIYPPIEDVGASKDNNKVVS

-273 TTPTGIFKAVKD
+273 TAPTGIFKAVKD
-285 KTLQAEIHSI
+285 KSLQEEIRSI
-295 IGKPFVIQSAKGEFQ
+295 IGKPFVIQSAKGEFM
-310 EQHYHKMTKMLK
+310 EPHYHKMTKMLK

-399 EYLNLPEYIQ
+399 EYLNLPEYIH

-471 GHSLRMLH
+471 GHNMRMLH

-490 GRLGFDTVGHVIHLN
+490 GRLGFDTVGRVIHLN
-505 NLFRNVDSIG
+505 NLFRNVESIG
-515 YKQMLKGTP
+515 YKQMMKGTP

-534 YNLLLNLIDLEQ
+534 YNLLLNLINLDQ
-546 QDFSKFAKQSMIQ
+546 QDFTQFVNQSMIQ

-566 KEYTEQINI
+566 KQYIEQINL
-575 VSKEIFK
+575 VAKDLTK
-582 LDETIDHLKTPLSI
+582 LDESISLLKTPLHVI
-596 VEEYLICLDDV
+596 EDYMRCLDDV
-607 AGAVNKKKKELDKK
+607 VGSVNKKKKELEKK
-621 INAFLDEYRFIDTE
+621 ISAFLDEYKFIDSE

-643 EKQNELG
+643 EKQDDFY
-650 QLQQCAEHTANYIQH
+650 QLNKCVDHTANYIQS
-665 NIDGVLDFLC
+665 NIDMVLDFLC
-675 IEQFIEENKEIK
+675 SQQFIAVKEEETEK
-687 EGKDRKE
+687 EGVDGKDLPQKFA
-694 YTLLETGKFAVNLR
+694 LLEKGQFAVHLR

-718 MNDFSLFSSKQIIMV
+718 IHDISLLSSKQIIIV
-733 LSCFTNVSVC
+733 LSCFTNVSVS
-743 GGRDPLAPDHKRN
+743 GGRDPLAPDPYKQN
-756 YSEDLKVFKPLS
+756 YSEDYKELAPKTE
-768 VDPIVQKMVEKM
+768 DPVVQRLVEKM
-780 HDNYAYYFEKEPDFN
+780 RDNYDFYFEKEVDFN
-795 TGSDYTFHY
+795 TGSDYTIHY

-809 IGEWATECTD
+809 IGEWAEQCND
-819 EVSCKI
+819 EGSCKL
-825 FLQKLET
+825 FLQKLER
-832 EKGLFLGEFVK
+832 EKGIFLGEFVK

-856 QIAELQNN
+856 QSAQTNL
-864 VEFLSK
+864 EFLCK
-870 LKEIPVLLLKYVVT
+870 LKEIPVMLLKYVVT